1 MIQTF
6 LDQLPD
12 NNDKIIFL
20 LSGGLDSAVLLRLY
34 IQKYGKDNIKIL
46 YLKYGQ
52 RSAKFEQEKVDAIT
66 KILEVEYEVIDIGL
80 TYTNML
86 KGISCQMDSDL
97 PLTNTNQYCPGKS
110 LIFYSYI
117 TTYAYINN
125 IDTIVIGINANDNA
139 MIVPAATTVFVE
151 KYNELLAVNYTRNV
165 LQIVTPLA
173 NITKSQSIQLL
184 EEMDGNLD
192 FVENTISCYA
202 PNELGESCGICG
214 ACLGRKN
221 AFASIN
227 KIDKITYAI

>member
-6 LDQLPD
+6 LDQLPED
-12 NNDKIIFL
+12 TNKKILL

-34 IQKYGKDNIKIL
+34 LQKYGKDNIKII

-66 KILEVEYEVIDIGL
+66 ELLGVEYEVIDVGMG
-80 TYTNML
+80 YANMM
-86 KGISCQMDSDL
+86 KGISYQLDADL
-97 PLTNTNQYCPGKS
+97 PLTNETQYCPGKS
-110 LIFYSYI
+110 LIFYSYV

-125 IDTIVIGINANDNA
+125 IDTVIIGINANDNQ
-139 MIVPAATTVFVE
+139 MVIPAATTVFVE
-151 KYNELLAVNYTRNV
+151 KYNELLAVNYSRNL
-165 LQIVTPLA
+165 LQIITPLA
-173 NITKSQSIQLL
+173 NITKSQCIQLL

-202 PNELGESCGICG
+202 PNESGESCGICG
-214 ACLGRKN
+214 PCIGRKN

-227 KIDKITYAI
+227 KTDKITYVV